1 MIDLC
6 LKIATEAHRGQK
18 DLDGNPV
25 ILHPLTVG
33 LMGKNADEQCVG
45 FLHDVV
51 EDTDYTFDDLLR
63 QGVPPHIVDALR
75 LLTHDAGTDYL
86 DYVRRIAQS
95 GNQLAIAVKL
105 NDLHHNLKRGRERGY
120 TRLIEKH
127 EAALREFNLPVMMY
141 IHGFRSGANG
151 SKRDE
156 LQQYF
161 DGRYRVIAPEVDAD
175 PDKSLAIINEMIK
188 CEQPKI
194 IVGTS
199 LGGWMTLMCDSGD
212 AQLVVV
218 NPSTDPQH
226 TLSRWIGQDLPY
238 FCERLD
244 GVQTYMLTQQVLH
257 KYAGYDIVKNIQE
270 KSGRLHA
277 LCSSADELIGDI
289 HIRTLQPLLPTD
301 RLTIVDDFGHRCSGP
316 GMGHLFHILDTIS
329 SRWHK

>member
-6 LKIATEAHRGQK
+6 LKIATEAHCGQK

-33 LMGKNADEQCVG
+33 LMGKNTDEQCAG

-51 EDTDYTFDDLLR
+51 EDTDYTFDDLLML
-63 QGVPPHIVDALR
+63 GVPTHIVDALR
-75 LLTHDAGTDYL
+75 LLTHEEGTDYL
-86 DYVRRIAQS
+86 RYVRRIACS

-105 NDLHHNLKRGRERGY
+105 NDLQHNLNRGRERGY
-120 TRLIEKH
+120 TRLVKKH

-151 SKRDE
+151 SKRRE
-156 LQQYF
+156 LQEHF
-161 DGRYRVIAPEVDAD
+161 EGRYRVIAPEVDAD
-175 PDKSLAIINEMIK
+175 PEKSLALINEIIAR
-188 CEQPKI
+188 EHPEV

-212 AQLVVV
+212 ARLVVV
-218 NPSTDPQH
+218 NPSPYPRQ
-226 TLSRWIGQDLPY
+226 TLARWVGQELPY

-244 GVQTYMLTQQVLH
+244 GKQTYTLTQEVLD
-257 KYAGYDIVKNIQE
+257 KYAAYDIVKNIKD
-270 KSGRLHA
+270 KSNRLHV

-289 HIRTLQPLLPTD
+289 HIRTLQPLLSSE
-301 RLTIVDDFGHRCSGP
+301 RLTITDDFGHRCSGS
-316 GMGHLFHILDTIS
+316 GMTHLYRILDNITNS
-329 SRWHK
+329 L